1 MKKEELKEALQK
13 IQPSEQLM
21 NATLLKIKEQ
31 QSLQSTNEERG
42 KVKFYNN
49 PVVYRWTS
57 VACAAALLLCLG
69 ISSIGNKPD
78 TLGDDGNHRQIS
90 QTSETHDETEQNKSY
105 DAEVEGIVAVSY
117 DEWIQMQV
125 EIFSCSILSVT
136 QEDKDA
142 GISTHAIV
150 EFHVQN
156 IVAHSGQGEVE
167 GLENIKV
174 YVGFDNEA
182 DLNRLIDCMGSEIC
196 VTLIPY
202 EYTEDVNY
210 RVVDFK

>member
-57 VACAAALLLCLG
+57 IACAAALLLCVG
-69 ISSIGNKPD
+69 ISSVGNLPS
-78 TLGDDGNHRQIS
+78 TLGEDGNHRQLS
-90 QTSETHDETEQNKSY
+90 QASETHEETVQNKSDDEVVKG
-105 DAEVEGIVAVSY
+105 DAIASY
-117 DEWIQMQV
+117 DEWVQIQTEML
-125 EIFSCSILSVT
+125 SCSMLTVT
-136 QEDKDA
+136 DEDKES
-142 GISTHAIV
+142 GIFMHAIV
-150 EFHVQN
+150 EFNVQN
-156 IVAHSGQGEVE
+156 IVAQSGEGEVE
-167 GLENIKV
+167 FLETIRV
-174 YVGFDNEA
+174 YAGFEDEA
-182 DLNRLIDCMGSEIC
+182 EMNRLIDSMGSEIC

-202 EYTEDVNY
+202 EYAEDVNY
-210 RVVDFK
+210 RVVDFN